1 MTYYDMHSHLLPEM
15 DDGSKSVEM
24 TLKIID
30 KLRAQNVTK
39 LCFTPHFYTNEESI
53 AQFKARRLES
63 VKKLLPELPRD
74 IEVCIGAE
82 VYVTRYLF
90 NNKDLSGITYGD
102 SKYILVEFPF
112 DSHFTDHT
120 MDYIYRLK
128 GNYGLKP
135 VLTHI
140 ERYHHLMSN
149 EGLVEDLLDEDVII
163 QTNVGAF
170 KGFAQKR
177 RLLKY
182 IKRGYIDIV
191 GTDCHSLTRGNP
203 DEYTPTM
210 ELIKEKCGREYV
222 DHIIET
228 SKEIFESGKLKV

>member
-1 MTYYDMHSHLLPEM
+1 MHSHLLPEM
-15 DDGSKSVEM
+15 DDGSKSVE
-24 TLKIID
+24 LSLQIID
-30 KLRAQNVTK
+30 KLRAQNVKK
-39 LCFTPHFYTNEESI
+39 LCFTPHFYTNEEGI
-53 AQFKARRLES
+53 AKFLKRREES
-63 VKKLLPELPRD
+63 VQKLLPELPDD

-102 SKYILVEFPF
+102 SQYILVEFPF
-112 DSHFTDHT
+112 NSRFSDHT

-140 ERYHHLMSN
+140 ERYHHLMSD

-170 KGFAQKR
+170 NKGFSQKR

-210 ELIKEKCGREYV
+210 ELIKEKSGQEFV
-222 DHIIET
+222 DHIIKT
-228 SKEIFESGKLKV
+228 SAEIFTPYK

>member
-1 MTYYDMHSHLLPEM
+1 MYYDMHSHILPEM

-24 TLKIID
+24 SLEIID
-30 KLRAQNVTK
+30 KLRAQNVK
-39 LCFTPHFYTNEESI
+39 NICLTPHYYTNEESMYK
-53 AQFKARRLES
+53 FLERREESLE
-63 VKKLLPELPRD
+63 KLKPVLPND
-74 IEVCIGAE
+74 VNICVGAE
-82 VYVTRYLF
+82 VYVTEYLF
-90 NNKDLSGITYGD
+90 NNDDLSGICYGN
-102 SKYILVEFPF
+102 SKYILCEFPF
-112 DSHFTDHT
+112 SSHFSERT
-120 MDYIYRLK
+120 MEYFYKLK

-140 ERYHHLMSN
+140 ERYEHLMAD
-149 EGLVEDLLDEDVII
+149 EGLVEELCDEDIII

-170 KGFAQKR
+170 KGFSQKR

-210 ELIKEKCGREYV
+210 ELIKNKCGQEYV
-222 DHIIET
+222 DHIINT
-228 SKEIFESGKLKV
+228 SAEIFGS

>member
-1 MTYYDMHSHLLPEM
+1 MYYDMHSHILPEM

-24 TLKIID
+24 SLEIIE
-30 KLRAQNVTK
+30 KLRAQNVK
-39 LCFTPHFYTNEESI
+39 NICFTPHYYTNEESMYK
-53 AQFKARRLES
+53 FLERREES
-63 VKKLLPELPRD
+63 LAKLKPVLPND
-74 IEVCIGAE
+74 VNICVGAE
-82 VYVTRYLF
+82 VYVTEYLF
-90 NNKDLSGITYGD
+90 NNDDLSGICYGN
-102 SKYILVEFPF
+102 SKYILCEFPF
-112 DSHFTDHT
+112 SSHFSERT
-120 MDYIYRLK
+120 MEYFYKLK

-140 ERYHHLMSN
+140 ERYEHLMAD
-149 EGLVEDLLDEDVII
+149 EGLVEELCDEDIII

-170 KGFAQKR
+170 KGFSQKR

-210 ELIKEKCGREYV
+210 ELIKNKCGQEYV
-222 DHIIET
+222 DHIINT
-228 SKEIFESGKLKV
+228 SAEIFGS

>member
-1 MTYYDMHSHLLPEM
+1 MYYDMHSHILPEM

-24 TLKIID
+24 SLEIID
-30 KLRAQNVTK
+30 KLRAQNVK
-39 LCFTPHFYTNEESI
+39 NICLTPHYYTNEESMYK
-53 AQFKARRLES
+53 FLERREES
-63 VKKLLPELPRD
+63 LAKLKPVLPND
-74 IEVCIGAE
+74 VNICVGAE
-82 VYVTRYLF
+82 VYVTEYLF
-90 NNKDLSGITYGD
+90 NNDDLSGICYGN
-102 SKYILVEFPF
+102 SKYILCEFPF
-112 DSHFTDHT
+112 SSHFSERT
-120 MDYIYRLK
+120 MEYFYKLK

-140 ERYHHLMSN
+140 ERYEHLMAD
-149 EGLVEDLLDEDVII
+149 EGLVEELCDEDIII

-170 KGFAQKR
+170 KGFSQKR

-210 ELIKEKCGREYV
+210 ELIKNKCGQEYV
-222 DHIIET
+222 DHIINT
-228 SKEIFESGKLKV
+228 SAEIFGS

>member
-1 MTYYDMHSHLLPEM
+1 MYYDMHSHILPEM

-24 TLKIID
+24 SLEIID
-30 KLRAQNVTK
+30 KLRAQNVK
-39 LCFTPHFYTNEESI
+39 NICLTPHYYTNEESMYK
-53 AQFKARRLES
+53 FLERREES
-63 VKKLLPELPRD
+63 LAKLKPVLPND
-74 IEVCIGAE
+74 VNICVGAE
-82 VYVTRYLF
+82 VYITEFLF
-90 NNKDLSGITYGD
+90 NNDDLSGICYGN
-102 SKYILVEFPF
+102 SKYILCEFPF
-112 DSHFTDHT
+112 SSHFSERT
-120 MDYIYRLK
+120 MEYFYKLK

-140 ERYHHLMSN
+140 ERYEHLMAD
-149 EGLVEDLLDEDVII
+149 EGLVEELCDEDIII

-170 KGFAQKR
+170 KGFSQKR

-210 ELIKEKCGREYV
+210 ELIKNKCGQEYV
-222 DHIIET
+222 DHIINT
-228 SKEIFESGKLKV
+228 SAEIFGS

>member
-1 MTYYDMHSHLLPEM
+1 M

-24 TLKIID
+24 SLEIID
-30 KLRAQNVTK
+30 KLRAQNVK
-39 LCFTPHFYTNEESI
+39 NICLTPHYYTNEESMYK
-53 AQFKARRLES
+53 FLERREES
-63 VKKLLPELPRD
+63 LAKLKPVLPND
-74 IEVCIGAE
+74 VNICVGAE
-82 VYVTRYLF
+82 VYVTEYLF
-90 NNKDLSGITYGD
+90 NNDDLSGICYGN
-102 SKYILVEFPF
+102 SKYILCEFPF
-112 DSHFTDHT
+112 SSHFSERT
-120 MDYIYRLK
+120 MEYFYKLK

-140 ERYHHLMSN
+140 ERYEHLMAD
-149 EGLVEDLLDEDVII
+149 EGLVEELCDEDIII

-170 KGFAQKR
+170 KGFSQKR

-210 ELIKEKCGREYV
+210 ELIKNKCGQEYV
-222 DHIIET
+222 DHIINT
-228 SKEIFESGKLKV
+228 SAEIFGS

>member
-1 MTYYDMHSHLLPEM
+1 MHSHLLPEM
-15 DDGSKSVEM
+15 DDGSKSVE
-24 TLKIID
+24 LSLQIID
-30 KLRAQNVTK
+30 KLRAQNVKK
-39 LCFTPHFYTNEESI
+39 LCFTPHFYTNEEGI
-53 AQFKARRLES
+53 AKFLKRREES
-63 VKKLLPELPRD
+63 VQKLLPELPDD

-102 SKYILVEFPF
+102 SQYILVEFPF
-112 DSHFTDHT
+112 NSRFSDHT

-140 ERYHHLMSN
+140 ERYHHLMSD

-170 KGFAQKR
+170 NKGFSQKR

-210 ELIKEKCGREYV
+210 ELIKEKCGQEFV
-222 DHIIET
+222 DHIIKT
-228 SKEIFESGKLKV
+228 SAEIFTPYK